1 MLNINGRQFE
11 IGNQKTH
18 DDLIKE
24 IKEVNEELS
33 TTLPRILN
41 HLQQREKNR

>member
-11 IGNQKTH
+11 IGNQKTD

-24 IKEVNEELS
+24 IKEVNEELVR
-33 TTLPRILN
+33 LF
-41 HLQQREKNR
+41 HAF